1 MSIFTPPT
9 IIYTPTEMA
18 MPMRATASLSIR
30 EDLLHPSF
38 SKRPMT
44 YFPYPH
50 QPTSSY
56 LPITHGPTLFVFGD
70 ELWDIPK
77 EMQFL
82 PVDRE
87 TEDEFEREEL
97 KMLYGIQ
104 EDSQACAQSDTQGV
118 LERLGAGEVSRLSWP
133 LSLPLSMAGS

>member
-1 MSIFTPPT
+1 
-9 IIYTPTEMA
+9 
-18 MPMRATASLSIR
+18 
-30 EDLLHPSF
+30 
-38 SKRPMT
+38 
-44 YFPYPH
+44 
-50 QPTSSY
+50 